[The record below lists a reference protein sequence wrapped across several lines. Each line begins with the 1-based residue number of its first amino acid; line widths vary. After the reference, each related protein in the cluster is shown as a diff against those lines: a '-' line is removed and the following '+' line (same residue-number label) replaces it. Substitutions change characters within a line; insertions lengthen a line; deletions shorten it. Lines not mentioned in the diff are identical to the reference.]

1 MTDLRFKGSGPIPTY
16 RPPTEPT
23 SGRAD
28 RTHPADYEASPALV
42 NAVNVALTLGRPLL
56 VTGEPGTGKT
66 QLARRLSHELNL
78 GEPLRFDARSSSV
91 AADLF
96 YQFDSVRH
104 FAESQLAAA
113 RGQPAPE
120 PDKFIRYK
128 ALGEAILRSQ
138 DQSAPSRRSVVLID
152 EIDKAPR
159 DFPNDLL
166 AAVEEL
172 RFDVPELSGREHQA
186 DPAHAPIIVIT
197 SNSEKQLP
205 EAFLRR
211 CVYHHIE
218 FPSDPV
224 VRRAWIERILVAR
237 LQRFQPGSGAAHDEA
252 LKVFFDLR
260 DHGRVGKKPS
270 TSELLDWMQAL
281 ASWSIDWA
289 GPLPGEAARACIGT
303 LAKTSEDQAVA
314 LSLLPSPLRAGN
326 E

>member
-1 MTDLRFKGSGPIPTY
+1 MTHLRFKGSGPIPSY
-16 RPPTEPT
+16 RPPAGRY
-23 SGRAD
+23 SGRPD
-28 RTHPADYEASPALV
+28 LIHPAEYEAGPDLV

-56 VTGEPGTGKT
+56 LTGEPGTGKT
-66 QLARRLSHELNL
+66 QLARRLSHELEL

-113 RGQPAPE
+113 RGLPS
-120 PDKFIRYK
+120 PDPSEFVRYR
-128 ALGEAILRSQ
+128 ALGTAIRNSL
-138 DQSAPSRRSVVLID
+138 AIPPRRSVVLID

-172 RFDVPELSGREHQA
+172 RFDVPELQA
-186 DPAHAPIIVIT
+186 GELVANPAHAPIIVIT

-218 FPSDPV
+218 MPSDEAEA
-224 VRRAWIERILVAR
+224 RAWIERILERR
-237 LQRFQPGSGAAHDEA
+237 LQAVHAGSGNAYGEA
-252 LKVFFDLR
+252 LKVFLDLR
-260 DHGRVGKKPS
+260 RNGRIEKKPS

-281 ASWSIDWA
+281 ASRIDWN
-289 GPLPGEAARACIGT
+289 GPLPLEDARACIGT
-303 LAKTSEDQAVA
+303 LAKTSGDLALALGLLSKVA
-314 LSLLPSPLRAGN
+314 PSAG
-326 E
+326 

>member
-16 RPPTEPT
+16 QPPAEPNL
-23 SGRAD
+23 GRAD
-28 RTHPADYEASPALV
+28 RTHPAEYEASPDLV

-138 DQSAPSRRSVVLID
+138 DKSAPSRRSVVLID

-218 FPSDPV
+218 FPSEAAEA
-224 VRRAWIERILVAR
+224 RAWIERILKRR
-237 LQRFQPGSGAAHDEA
+237 LHHVQAGSGTAYGQA
-252 LKVFFDLR
+252 LQVFLDLR
-260 DHGRVGKKPS
+260 HHGRIEKKPS

-281 ASWSIDWA
+281 ASRIDWN
-289 GPLPGEAARACIGT
+289 GPLPPQDARACLGT
-303 LAKTSEDQAVA
+303 LAKTSGDLA
-314 LSLLPSPLRAGN
+314 LALGVLPKAASAD
-326 E
+326 

>member
-1 MTDLRFKGSGPIPTY
+1 MTNLRFKGSGPIPTY
-16 RPPTEPT
+16 RPPTEPIA
-23 SGRAD
+23 GRAD

-104 FAESQLAAA
+104 FAESQLAVA
-113 RGQPAPE
+113 RGKPAPKPHE
-120 PDKFIRYK
+120 FIRYK

-218 FPSDPV
+218 FPADPAE
-224 VRRAWIERILVAR
+224 RRAWVERILAAR
-237 LQRFQPGSGAAHDEA
+237 LLRLQTGHGMAHDEA
-252 LKVFFDLR
+252 LKVFFALR
-260 DHGRVGKKPS
+260 DHGRVEKKPS

-281 ASWSIDWA
+281 ASRGIDWA
-289 GPLPGEAARACIGT
+289 GPLPGEAARACVGT
-303 LAKTSEDQAVA
+303 LAKTEGDLVVA
-314 LSLLPSPLRAGN
+314 RSLLPAAGN